1 MQIDMIGH
9 ATLFVE
15 TKDCKILMDPVL
27 WDPFC
32 EGLNESCPKR
42 EVMADKLSNF
52 DFLVISH
59 QHLDHFDIRSLAYL
73 PKTVDVLIPQD
84 RLIEDCLRHLGYSH
98 IYPLADFTKVRSG
111 STTLMATRSEVR
123 VPEFGMVF
131 ADDSGVFWN
140 TVDTYFS
147 PETIQKV
154 RKFFPEI
161 DFLLTTWHISMEGK
175 FQYNQSI
182 SFPFELYSYLFY
194 LISLIQPQ
202 AIAPG
207 AQGFKYIGES
217 AWQNQVVFPVTRE
230 RFCHDLKTA
239 FPELADK
246 IFPIDP
252 GDILT
257 FDGGKY
263 DYIRG
268 KSNYAQMLVDNRES
282 IDFNPVAIANT
293 LIDSNPEN
301 YSLEDMRQIIEEK
314 ICLDLPQFIIEN
326 RNSLFTE
333 HCQWQIVYQIEI
345 TFPDGVKTWNIDLS
359 EAVIQTK
366 QGRNPLANLFTYITA
381 STLYSLIDKKRDWDY
396 LLCSGDYRTFHKI
409 YSISKEKINFAET
422 ATFVDPIQLQFPSS
436 YVASNNIYREL
447 AKWMPANESISLTED
462 EASMICLG
470 NLLIKRKNRN
480 KDKEETI

>member
-9 ATLFVE
+9 ATLFIE
-15 TKDCKILMDPVL
+15 TQDCKILMDPVL

-42 EVMADKLSNF
+42 EVMTENLPDF

-73 PKTVDVLIPQD
+73 PKKVDVLIPQD
-84 RLIEDCLRHLGYSH
+84 KLIEDCLRQLGYSH
-98 IYPLADFTKVRSG
+98 IYPLGEFTKIRSG
-111 STTLMATRSEVR
+111 ATTLMTTRSEVR

-140 TVDTYFS
+140 TVDTYFA

-154 RKFFPEI
+154 RAYFPEI

-182 SFPFELYSYLFY
+182 SFPFELYGYLFN
-194 LISLIQPQ
+194 LISLIQPK

-217 AWQNQVVFPVTRE
+217 SWQNQVVFPVTRE
-230 RFCHDLKTA
+230 RFCHDLQTA
-239 FPELADK
+239 FPELAEN

-252 GDILT
+252 GDILR
-257 FDGGKY
+257 FNRGEY
-263 DYIRG
+263 HYMRG
-268 KSNYAQMLVDNRES
+268 KSDYAQMLIDNRES
-282 IDFNPVAIANT
+282 LDFTPVTLGNT

-301 YSLEDMRQIIEEK
+301 YNLEDMRQVIEDK
-314 ICLDLPQFIIEN
+314 TCLDLPQFIIDN
-326 RNSLFTE
+326 RNSLFIQ
-333 HCQWQIVYQIEI
+333 HCQLRVIYQLEI
-345 TFPDGVKTWNIDLS
+345 IFPDGNKTWNIDFS
-359 EAVIQTK
+359 EETIQIK

-381 STLYSLIDKKRDWDY
+381 STFHSLINRKRDWDY
-396 LLCSGDYRTFHKI
+396 LVCSGDYRTFQKI
-409 YSISKEKINFAET
+409 YSISTEGINSAET
-422 ATFVDPIQLQFPSS
+422 TNIVDPIQLQFPTN
-436 YVASNNIYREL
+436 YIASNNVYQEL
-447 AKWMPANESISLTED
+447 AKWVPSSQNTSRVED
-462 EASMICLG
+462 EASMMCLG
-470 NLLIKRKNRN
+470 NLLIKRKR
-480 KDKEETI
+480 